1 MVNLCDK
8 PVYRAR
14 QDLKFTTPSGKVE
27 IINSRWENNGQPCL
41 KPYESP
47 QKPEPGT
54 FRLTFG
60 RCPVHT
66 QGHTVN
72 NRLLAEQMPEN
83 VLWIN
88 REAAEKL
95 DIRDGDLVEVGSNG
109 HKGQIKAKVTEFIH
123 PEAVFMVHG
132 FGHTLPVESRALGK
146 GVADNALMATGLGI
160 WDQAGG
166 AIALQEHFVSVRK
179 ID

>member
-1 MVNLCDK
+1 M
-8 PVYRAR
+8 
-14 QDLKFTTPSGKVE
+14 KFTTPSGKIE
-27 IINSRWENNGQPCL
+27 IINGRWENAGQKCL

-47 QKPEPGT
+47 QRPEPGT

-72 NRLLAEQMPEN
+72 NRLLHEQMPEN

-88 REAAEKL
+88 QEAAAKL
-95 DIRDGDLVEVGSNG
+95 GIQDGDQVEVGSNG

-132 FGHTLPVESRALGK
+132 FGHTLPVESRAFGK
-146 GVADNALMATGLGI
+146 GVADNVFMPKGLDK
-160 WDQAGG
+160 WDPAGG
-166 AIALQEHFVSVRK
+166 ALALQEHFVSVRK
-179 ID
+179 IS